1 TVLPT
6 YDTLLPSTLYEVIRV
21 WQVFADIQDFTS
33 IAVSAPRGCTGDKGL
48 APWSR
53 LAGAGS
59 KTPQAAS
66 VKSRCGER

>member
-1 TVLPT
+1 MICISQIFG
-6 YDTLLPSTLYEVIRV
+6 DS
-21 WQVFADIQDFTS
+21 QDFTS
-33 IAVSAPRGCTGDKGL
+33 IAESAPRGCTGDEGL